1 MKTLLLLAAVGILG
15 TLPLRADEVVLNT
28 GISAYDPGTSFVMTE
43 PAGPITYQYSPD
55 VIYQT
60 SSGVVIPAADYRT
73 RIMVGRPANFHYVT
87 VGDHRVIRRVIVD
100 DDLRPTVRVVDRDDD
115 DDIDDDD

>member
-1 MKTLLLLAAVGILG
+1 MLG
-15 TLPLRADEVVLNT
+15 TLPLVADEVVLST
-28 GISAYDPGTSFVMTE
+28 GISAYDPGTSFVSTE

-60 SSGVVIPAADYRT
+60 SSGAIIPAADFRT
-73 RIMVGRPANFHYVT
+73 RVMVGRPANIHYVT
-87 VGDHRVIRRVIVD
+87 VGDHRVIRRVVVD
-100 DDLRPTVRVVDRDDD
+100 DDLRPTVRVYDYDDD